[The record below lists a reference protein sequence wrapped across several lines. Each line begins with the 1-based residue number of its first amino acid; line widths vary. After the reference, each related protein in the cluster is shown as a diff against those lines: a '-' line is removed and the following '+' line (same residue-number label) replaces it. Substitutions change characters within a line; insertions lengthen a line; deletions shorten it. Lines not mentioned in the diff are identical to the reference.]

1 VQLKEFFLRYNWF
14 ALSLMG
20 ASPES
25 VALLMA
31 DFRRGDRASADQL
44 VEVFYPELRRLASS
58 QMKGERAEHT
68 WQPTVLINELY
79 LELTKIRNLAGGEG
93 ADEQER
99 AAFLGFAGHLMKRL
113 LIHHARPLHRRVEKV
128 ELQEDTVS
136 AQAGAEPLVEVE
148 DALSRL
154 ATVDPNFRIVVE
166 MRVFEG
172 LTSEE
177 IARQLGCSRRTVAT
191 YWNFAKGWLQREWA
205 RSQQD

>member
-1 VQLKEFFLRYNWF
+1 LF
-14 ALSLMG
+14 ALSLRG

-25 VALLMA
+25 VARLMA
-31 DFRRGDRASADQL
+31 DFRHGDRSAADQL

-58 QMKGERAEHT
+58 KMKGERAEHT

-79 LELTKIRNLAGGEG
+79 VELTKIRTLGGGEG

-113 LIHHARPLHRRVEKV
+113 LIHHARPLHRRIEKV
-128 ELQEDTVS
+128 ELQEDTITV
-136 AQAGAEPLVEVE
+136 QAGAEPLVEVE

-154 ATVDPNFRIVVE
+154 AAVDPKFRTVVE

-177 IARQLGCSRRTVAT
+177 IARQLGCSRRTVVS
-191 YWNFAKGWLQREWA
+191 YWNFAKGWLKSEWA
-205 RSQQD
+205 RSEQG

>member
-1 VQLKEFFLRYNWF
+1 MSLR
-14 ALSLMG
+14 G
-20 ASPES
+20 VSPES
-25 VALLMA
+25 AALLRA
-31 DFRRGDRASADQL
+31 DFRHGDRSAADQL
-44 VEVFYPELRRLASS
+44 VELFYPELRRLASS

-79 LELTKIRNLAGGEG
+79 LELTKIRTLAGGEG

-113 LIHHARPLHRRVEKV
+113 LIHHARPLYRRVQKA
-128 ELQEDTVS
+128 ELQEDTIT
-136 AQAGAEPLVEVE
+136 AQAATEPLVEVE

-154 ATVDPNFRIVVE
+154 AAVDPKFRIVVE

-177 IARQLGCSRRTVAT
+177 IAQQLGCSRRTVVT
-191 YWNFAKGWLQREWA
+191 YWNFAKGWLQTEWA
-205 RSQQD
+205 RSPQD